1 MTVARVSGASARG
14 RFKVGRALA
23 GRLHAQRFSGRI
35 NVHTGTRK
43 GTNYMLFR
51 SYQVYT
57 CFLSSYYHQATM
69 NFVRKLESR
78 RTLRNDVRSDA
89 YQKNGQVLTYDSTFG
104 VRRRELRDKAKAEVD
119 APHKP
124 MA

>member
-1 MTVARVSGASARG
+1 
-14 RFKVGRALA
+14 
-23 GRLHAQRFSGRI
+23 
-35 NVHTGTRK
+35 
-43 GTNYMLFR
+43 MLFQ

-57 CFLSSYYHQATM
+57 CFLSSNYHQATM

-78 RTLRNDVRSDA
+78 RTLRNDLRSNA
-89 YQKNGQVLTYDSTFG
+89 YQTNGQVLTYDSTFG
-104 VRRRELRDKAKAEVD
+104 VRRRGLGDKAKAEVD